1 MLEWKDEIR
10 RRLADLKIEPTR
22 EAEIVEELAQHLTD
36 RYAESRA
43 SGATHDEA
51 YREALAELSE
61 SELLTQELRRAER
74 PAPQD
79 PVVLGANRRSNM
91 IGDLWQDLRYGVR
104 TLRKSPG
111 FTAVSALTLALG
123 IGVNTAIFT
132 FFNIF
137 FEPLS
142 DTTLRLDWGNRQSA
156 QFSFPDYAYLRDHA
170 QSFSILIASSNEEQ
184 MALASQAAA
193 EEPQRIRG
201 QFVSDNFFHI
211 HKLNPALG
219 RTFTPEENHTPGQS
233 PVMILNYDLWQRRF
247 GGDAEIIGRTL
258 WLNRIPFVVVGV
270 VTQEA
275 GPLDRATDVW
285 LPLMMKGDV
294 PSGGRSKK
302 EDWFGAR
309 DLEWL
314 RVSGSLKPGR
324 AQEEANAEMAL
335 LGSQL
340 VSAYPRK
347 DSQTTVRILRPEET
361 RSNDLWQIM
370 GIVMGASMTALLVA
384 CSNIANLLLARAS
397 IRQHEIG
404 VRLCLG
410 ASRGRLIRQL
420 LTESFLLAG
429 LGAVAGLLM
438 AWWSLR
444 VLGVFF
450 QDDLG
455 ALLPT
460 LTPDW
465 RVLTFTILLS
475 VCAGVVFGLVPAL
488 RATRPDL
495 AAAVKGEGGVS
506 GLRLTHNRLRNGLVI
521 AQVSLSLVLLVG
533 AGMLLRGL
541 IRAGELNP
549 GFDAGKALV
558 VKPRVDLSD
567 YDQTRAR
574 AFHRDLAS
582 RLEALPGVKAVTWAR
597 SIPLSGMSRDRIA
610 LPGAITQP
618 GSGPLLA
625 FHNSVAP
632 NYFAAVGIPIV
643 RGRGFTEEEARAGVE
658 VIVVDETTAQRLW
671 PSQEPLGQLL
681 QTRPNAGFAQ
691 VIGVARNARIQFGDS
706 IPLFFYRPLSQ
717 LETASLM
724 VHTSLDALGMKALA
738 QAEARALDPVLLI
751 ETYSVAEAAKSFWQV
766 RAVRDASLLAS
777 VLGLLTLLLAS
788 IGIYGVMAYT
798 VNHRTREIGV
808 RMALGASYGNVLR
821 MILSQGLRLVGIGA
835 ALGLAG
841 GAAISRLLS
850 SMLFGLSPFDP
861 VAYVSVSLFLGAVAL
876 VAIYLPARRA
886 ASVDPMVALR
896 RE

>member
-10 RRLADLKIEPTR
+10 QRLVGLKLEPAR
-22 EAEIVEELAQHLTD
+22 ETAIVEELAQHLAD
-36 RYAESRA
+36 RYAELLDR
-43 SGATHDEA
+43 GATEEEA
-51 YREALAELSE
+51 YRAALAELCESE
-61 SELLTQELRRAER
+61 SLAQELRRVER

-79 PVVLGANRRSNM
+79 PVVLGARRKSIM

-104 TLRKSPG
+104 TLRRNPG
-111 FTAVSALTLALG
+111 FTAVSVLTLALG

-137 FEPLS
+137 FDPLA
-142 DTTLRLDWGNRQSA
+142 DTTLRLDWGKPEARW
-156 QFSFPDYAYLRDHA
+156 FSFQDYAYLREHA
-170 QSFSILIASSNEEQ
+170 QTFSGLKASSQREQ
-184 MALASQAAA
+184 MAMAGQVAE
-193 EEPQRIRG
+193 EEPQRISG
-201 QFVSDNFFHI
+201 QFVSDNFFSI
-211 HKLNPALG
+211 HKVNPALG
-219 RTFTPEENHTPGQS
+219 RVFTPEENRAPGQS
-233 PVMILNYDLWQRRF
+233 PVVILSYNIWQRRF
-247 GGDAEIIGRTL
+247 GGEAGIIGRTL
-258 WLNRIPFVVVGV
+258 WLNRKPFVVVGV
-270 VTQEA
+270 VAREV
-275 GPLDRATDVW
+275 GPLDKETDVW
-285 LPLMMKGDV
+285 LPLMMKADV
-294 PSGGRSKK
+294 SSGGHSKK

-314 RVSGSLKPGR
+314 RVSGDLKPGR
-324 AQEEANAEMAL
+324 TQEEANAEMAL

-347 DSQTTVRILRPEET
+347 DSQATVRVLRPEET
-361 RSNDLWQIM
+361 RGNDLWQIM
-370 GIVMGASMTALLVA
+370 GIVMGATMTALLVA
-384 CSNIANLLLARAS
+384 CSNVANLLLARAS

-429 LGAVAGLLM
+429 LGAIAGLLM

-444 VLGVFF
+444 GLGVFF
-450 QDDLG
+450 EDDLG

-465 RVLTFTILLS
+465 RVLTFTLLLS

-488 RATRPDL
+488 RATSPDL
-495 AAAVKGEGGVS
+495 AETVKGEGSPS
-506 GLRLTHNRLRNGLVI
+506 GRRLAHNRLRNGLVV
-521 AQVSLSLVLLVG
+521 AQVSLSMVLLVG

-574 AFHRDLAS
+574 AFHLELAS
-582 RLEALPGVKAVTWAR
+582 RLEALPGVQAVTRAR
-597 SIPLSGMSRDRIA
+597 SIPLSGIGRDRIA
-610 LPGAITQP
+610 LPGGITQP
-618 GSGPLLA
+618 GGVPSLA

-632 NYFAAVGIPIV
+632 NYFAAVGVPIV
-643 RGRGFTEEEARAGVE
+643 RGRGFTEEEARAGAE

-671 PSQEPLGQLL
+671 PNQDPLGKLL
-681 QTRPNAGFAQ
+681 QTRPNTVFAQ
-691 VIGVARNARIQFGDS
+691 VIGVARNARIQFDDS
-706 IPLFFYRPLSQ
+706 IPLFFYHPLSQ
-717 LETASLM
+717 FETASLL
-724 VHTSLDALGMKALA
+724 VRTSIDAVGMKSLA

-751 ETYSVAEAAKSFWQV
+751 ETYTVAEAAASFWQV

-777 VLGLLTLLLAS
+777 ILGLLILLLAA

-808 RMALGASYGNVLR
+808 RMALGASYRNVLGL
-821 MILSQGLRLVGIGA
+821 ILGQGLRLVGIGA
-835 ALGLAG
+835 AIGLAG
-841 GAAISRLLS
+841 GAALSRLLS

-861 VAYVSVSLFLGAVAL
+861 IAYASVSLFLATVAL

>member
-1 MLEWKDEIR
+1 MPDWKDEIR
-10 RRLADLKIEPTR
+10 QRLAGMKLEPTR
-22 EAEIVEELAQHLTD
+22 EAEIVEELAQHLADRFAELRTD
-36 RYAESRA
+36 
-43 SGATHDEA
+43 GATEEEA
-51 YREALAELSE
+51 DRAALSELSE
-61 SELLTQELRRAER
+61 SELLTKALRRVER
-74 PAPQD
+74 TASKD
-79 PVVLGANRRSNM
+79 PVVSGANRRSNM
-91 IGDLWQDLRYGVR
+91 IGDLRQDLRYGLR

-111 FTAVSALTLALG
+111 FTVVAVLTLALG

-137 FEPLS
+137 FEPLA
-142 DTTLRLDWGNRQSA
+142 DTTLRLDWGKPQSVW
-156 QFSFPDYAYLRDHA
+156 FSFPDYAHLRDHA
-170 QSFSILIASSNEEQ
+170 QSFSGLIASGEREQ

-201 QFVSDNFFHI
+201 QFVSDNFFPI
-211 HKLNPALG
+211 LKLNAALG
-219 RTFTPEENHTPGQS
+219 RTFTPEENRAPGQS
-233 PVMILNYDLWQRRF
+233 PVMILSYDFWQRRF
-247 GGDAEIIGRTL
+247 GGEAGIIGRTL
-258 WLNRIPFVVVGV
+258 WLNRKPFVVVGV
-270 VTQEA
+270 VAREV
-275 GPLDRATDVW
+275 GPLDKATDVW
-285 LPLMMKGDV
+285 LPLMMKADLA
-294 PSGGRSKK
+294 SGGISKK
-302 EDWFGAR
+302 ENWFGSR
-309 DLEWL
+309 DIEWL
-314 RVSGSLKPGR
+314 RISGALKPGR
-324 AQEEANAEMAL
+324 SQEEANGEMAL

-347 DSQTTVRILRPEET
+347 DSQATVRALRWEET
-361 RSNDLWQIM
+361 RGNNLWQVM
-370 GIVMGASMTALLVA
+370 GIVMGASMIALLVA
-384 CSNIANLLLARAS
+384 CSNVANLLLARAS

-420 LTESFLLAG
+420 LTESFLLAAS
-429 LGAVAGLLM
+429 GAVAGLLI

-444 VLGVFF
+444 VLGVYF

-465 RVLTFTILLS
+465 RVLIFTILLS
-475 VCAGVVFGLVPAL
+475 VCAGVAFGLVPAL

-495 AAAVKGEGGVS
+495 ATAVKGEGSVS

-541 IRAGELNP
+541 IRAGDLNP
-549 GFDAGKALV
+549 GFDASKALV
-558 VKPRVDLSD
+558 VEPRVDLSD

-597 SIPLSGMSRDRIA
+597 SIPLSGMRRDRIA
-610 LPGAITQP
+610 LPGGVTQP

-632 NYFAAVGIPIV
+632 NYFAAFGIPIV
-643 RGRGFTEEEARAGVE
+643 RGRGFTEEEARAGAE

-671 PSQEPLGQLL
+671 PNQEPLGQLL

-724 VHTSLDALGMKALA
+724 VHTSLGALGMKALA

-751 ETYSVAEAAKSFWQV
+751 ETYTVAEAANSFWQV

-788 IGIYGVMAYT
+788 IGIYGVLAYT

-808 RMALGASYGNVLR
+808 RMALGASYRNVLR
-821 MILSQGLRLVGIGA
+821 LILGQGLRLVGIGGA
-835 ALGLAG
+835 IGLAG
-841 GAAISRLLS
+841 GAALSRLLS

-861 VAYVSVSLFLGAVAL
+861 VAYVSVSLILAIVAL

-886 ASVDPMVALR
+886 ARVDPMVALR
-896 RE
+896 HE